1 MERRTLER
9 VCCLGN
15 PIFGAGVK
23 NIIDRVVSSYG
34 DAVGVAAKERLS
46 KYIRLLA
53 SAGIVDEEQLVTF
66 GHAYLKEFLQ
76 PDPTY
81 TGC

>member
-9 VCCLGN
+9 VCCLG
-15 PIFGAGVK
+15 IQLFGAGVK